1 MGTPTLE
8 DVPEIG
14 FRLASLTL
22 ALAVLVSAEPNVVTT
37 VAAAVALLLVAALA
51 SGAVPF
57 PTVSLPGGA
66 LRHRSRRTA
75 LLRQVSPD
83 APGRPRPRAPSAA

>member
-1 MGTPTLE
+1 
-8 DVPEIG
+8 VPEIG
-14 FRLASLTL
+14 FRLASLML
-22 ALAVLVSAEPNVVTT
+22 VLAVLVSAEPNVATAVT
-37 VAAAVALLLVAALA
+37 AAVAVLVVAALA
-51 SGAVPF
+51 GGAVPI
-57 PTVSLPGGA
+57 PALSLPGRA